1 MRPFHSKVPI
11 VFYMRDALGIVR
23 RGLNLID
30 RKMKLKKNPLRMQ
43 LQFATTK
50 VMPSVVLWNTALSGL
65 AVK

>member
-1 MRPFHSKVPI
+1 
-11 VFYMRDALGIVR
+11 MRDALGIVR
-23 RGLNLID
+23 RGLKLID